1 LRAFFFGIVVLVGLS
16 ITVLSIRPGGLR
28 KQLRLAARRFRIVL
42 VLAAVYLVAATIIRI
57 AFPEGWIADYGPLGI
72 AVVLAFVFI
81 VVAQDP
87 ATPPAA
93 KS

>member
-1 LRAFFFGIVVLVGLS
+1 VLVGLS
-16 ITVLSIRPGGLR
+16 MTVLSIRPGGLR

-42 VLAAVYLVAATIIRI
+42 VLAAVYLVAGTIIRI
-57 AFPEGWIADYGPLGI
+57 AFPEGWIADYGPLAI

-81 VVAQDP
+81 VLAQDP